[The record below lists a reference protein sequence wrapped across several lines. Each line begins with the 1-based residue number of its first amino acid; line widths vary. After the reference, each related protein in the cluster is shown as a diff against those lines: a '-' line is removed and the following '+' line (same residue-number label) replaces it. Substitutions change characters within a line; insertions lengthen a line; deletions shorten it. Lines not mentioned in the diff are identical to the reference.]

1 MIDKS
6 QTNILNIFKIF
17 PLLVILVYICI
28 KFDNYMFKK
37 SKSSRQRN
45 KNKNKDSSKAGHLLI
60 SKEQMDMMIDT
71 VLSKKRVFIYNKK
84 IKKNKKQTI
93 LFNRKKIKLI
103 EKNG

>member
-6 QTNILNIFKIF
+6 QTNLVNYSHLKEGDFLLNLLNIFKIF

-37 SKSSRQRN
+37 CKSSRKRN

-60 SKEQMDMMIDT
+60 SKEQMDMMIDS
-71 VLSKKRVFIYNKK
+71 VLSRKRVFIY
-84 IKKNKKQTI
+84 T
-93 LFNRKKIKLI
+93 
-103 EKNG
+103 E